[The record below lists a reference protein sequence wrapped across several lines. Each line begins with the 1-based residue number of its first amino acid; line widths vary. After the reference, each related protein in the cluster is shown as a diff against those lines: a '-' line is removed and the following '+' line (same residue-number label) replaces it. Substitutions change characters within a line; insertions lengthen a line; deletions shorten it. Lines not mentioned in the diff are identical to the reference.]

1 MRLRTADHRKT
12 FNASIPTDHPAS
24 VPGPIALKRQD
35 TGEWISLGD
44 CFGVPGC
51 KFGNYPGDFCTILL
65 WVSCLKNERYLKLI
79 TRIMRQIPPG

>member
-51 KFGNYPGDFCTILL
+51 KF
-65 WVSCLKNERYLKLI
+65 RLKLSERKR
-79 TRIMRQIPPG
+79 TRRYVPRFHTGWCGCDA